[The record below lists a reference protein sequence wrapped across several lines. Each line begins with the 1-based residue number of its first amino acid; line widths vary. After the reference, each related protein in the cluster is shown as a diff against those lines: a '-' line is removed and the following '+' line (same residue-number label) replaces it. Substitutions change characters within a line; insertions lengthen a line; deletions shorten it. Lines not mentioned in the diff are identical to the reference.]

1 MSVDTQVDG
10 FLHYMSAE
18 RGSSKNT
25 IDAYRNDLRGFC
37 KFANGQNGHQ
47 PKAAEIDRELI
58 VQYIGWLND
67 GPYAKATVARKVAA
81 VKSFCAFL
89 LSTTF
94 N

>member
-25 IDAYRNDLRGFC
+25 IDAYRNDLRGFRS
-37 KFANGQNGHQ
+37 FANGQNGHH
-47 PKAAEIDRELI
+47 PEATEIDRELI

-67 GPYAKATVARKVAA
+67 KPYAPPPSPRRAHRGP
-81 VKSFCAFL
+81 SRGR
-89 LSTTF
+89 
-94 N
+94 